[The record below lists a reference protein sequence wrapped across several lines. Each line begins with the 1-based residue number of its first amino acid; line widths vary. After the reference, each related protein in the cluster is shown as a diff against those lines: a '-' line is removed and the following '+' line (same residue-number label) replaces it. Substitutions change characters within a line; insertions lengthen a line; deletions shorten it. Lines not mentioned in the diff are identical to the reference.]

1 MFAAVDRQ
9 VDKDLQPP
17 IGIALSSETLKRL
30 VPSASLAALRKR
42 MIHVFEFCDHDQQLQ
57 SPGGRA
63 QGSVRSA
70 SSFRTGAR
78 QNARV
83 GGRED
88 VDDPGAEDLF
98 EQHPADLLSVAQTK
112 VRLVVDRYRD
122 RKGWRTHSG
131 RQLADAIHA
140 EARNLALGSI
150 EPADVRLGR
159 VVWWRAQEGGQ
170 RGSLDTHARR
180 GLDPPGTRAKPK
192 TATKTVC
199 GMEGTRNRQT
209 SSCSCGQRRWATDHQ
224 CIHDEET
231 LPRLKL
237 AEVVDRKRGLHERH
251 EDLRSLRKRCTPR
264 ARVVSVMLRR
274 PRETAVDALGRTCRR
289 LRSGLRARTACTR
302 RR

>member
-9 VDKDLQPP
+9 VDKDVQPP

-30 VPSASLAALRKR
+30 VPSAFLAALRKR

-57 SPGGRA
+57 STGGRA

-70 SSFRTGAR
+70 SSLRTGAR

-98 EQHPADLLSVAQTK
+98 EQHLADLLSVAQTK
-112 VRLVVDRYRD
+112 VRSVVDRYCD

-140 EARNLALGSI
+140 EARDLALGSI

-159 VVWWRAQEGGQ
+159 VVWWRAQEGRSAWITG
-170 RGSLDTHARR
+170 HARSSR
-180 GLDPPGTRAKPK
+180 ARPTRHQSKAEDCNEYGLWVG
-192 TATKTVC
+192 
-199 GMEGTRNRQT
+199 GEE
-209 SSCSCGQRRWATDHQ
+209 SSDQ
-224 CIHDEET
+224 
-231 LPRLKL
+231 LLL
-237 AEVVDRKRGLHERH
+237 
-251 EDLRSLRKRCTPR
+251 LRSEE
-264 ARVVSVMLRR
+264 MGDR
-274 PRETAVDALGRTCRR
+274 PSMHSR
-289 LRSGLRARTACTR
+289 
-302 RR
+302 